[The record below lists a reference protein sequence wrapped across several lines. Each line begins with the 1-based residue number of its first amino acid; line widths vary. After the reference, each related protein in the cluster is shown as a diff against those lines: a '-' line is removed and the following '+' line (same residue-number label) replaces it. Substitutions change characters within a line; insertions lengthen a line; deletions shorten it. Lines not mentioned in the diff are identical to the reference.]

1 MTRKVILTSLV
12 IGLVSLVAS
21 NLKHFGEKVYFD
33 EVDEE
38 GVCEVEDEFYSKN
51 GVELIV
57 DLYSFVVKEMEELLE
72 SSDDPLPEWRQR
84 YMLSSLNWAKK
95 GCNLDF
101 IFWKTSKADLNY
113 WRLKAYDIL
122 LVLNINKLTIINKQD
137 HHQV

>member
-72 SSDDPLPEWRQR
+72 SSDDPLPE
-84 YMLSSLNWAKK
+84 
-95 GCNLDF
+95 
-101 IFWKTSKADLNY
+101 
-113 WRLKAYDIL
+113 
-122 LVLNINKLTIINKQD
+122 
-137 HHQV
+137 